1 VLAEAHG
8 WNATAFQTLG
18 AGFSYALHGDGY
30 VAYADTGSA
39 WVVAG
44 APVCSRAALA
54 RAVHGF
60 VEAAAAAG
68 RRCCFFGVEPRL
80 LAATDSVLDS
90 IQIGEQ
96 PVWDPGQWSGELERH
111 ASLRAQLRRAR
122 GKRVVVTETTPADPA
137 ASTLDLELGEL
148 LRRFRATRSMPLMGF
163 LVTLPSAWHADGAR
177 LFVARR
183 DGHLVGI
190 ARLLPVPLR
199 GGWFVE
205 HVLRDPRAPN
215 GTVELLIDGIMRWA
229 AATGCSWLTLGLAP
243 LGGDV
248 PTPLRIARRR
258 LRWLYDFEGL
268 ARFKSKLRPSGWT
281 PIYLAFPRSQGTT
294 ISVIDA
300 LAVFAPGGFLAFGLR
315 FLRRGPPIVLGV
327 LAASLAPW
335 TALLV
340 AAPSDHWFQ
349 GHTGIFRETPCS

>member
-1 VLAEAHG
+1 
-8 WNATAFQTLG
+8 
-18 AGFSYALHGDGY
+18 
-30 VAYADTGSA
+30 
-39 WVVAG
+39 
-44 APVCSRAALA
+44 
-54 RAVHGF
+54 
-60 VEAAAAAG
+60 
-68 RRCCFFGVEPRL
+68 
-80 LAATDSVLDS
+80 
-90 IQIGEQ
+90 
-96 PVWDPGQWSGELERH
+96 
-111 ASLRAQLRRAR
+111 
-122 GKRVVVTETTPADPA
+122 VVTETTPADPA

-349 GHTGIFRETPCS
+349 GHTGIKWAWVVFDTFIFFGLLRLVQRPSLRLATLLAVLVTADAVLTPLEVLAWNLSVARGAPEHAVLLVACLAPALAAVTLWGAVNRLRQVVPVVRLQ